1 MKYMVLYTDGSARP
15 NPGRTGYGVHG
26 YIGEEGSFKT
36 IDNKWTMTT
45 TGYVP
50 KKDKSKYVELK
61 PDYIIERYGR
71 YEDSDTNNKA
81 ELDAAIEAL
90 KIAKERL
97 TENDKLHIIADSEYV
112 VRFINNTINGKEGN
126 YNSNQEYL
134 KTLKE
139 LVENLDFNFTIE
151 RVDGHAGIL
160 GNEEADTLS
169 NIGRNL
175 KNKDINNR
183 HVYKDLIID
192 PIEYWFYEPVINEF
206 LKKNKKLLITLKNDT
221 ILNNENLHCITN
233 YKRKNIDEIG
243 KKDPEIQYS
252 VINSKDNVNE
262 INIVT
267 NIIKDGTDILK
278 PFAINLAELLNK
290 KIARKLNL
298 YKEDYLIKKKVM
310 FEIIETT
317 DSNPIVVAV
326 EIFPVSLSWYTV
338 GHFKELYR
346 IKKEYDSGD
355 KKIKTIDIKDLVFEN
370 IKESKFYIE
379 TDTFKVPLIFRVNI
393 PEPSLFTKL
402 KKEIKKI
409 EFIYKENKDVIYDTS
424 IYIETI
430 NGEWEIE
437 TVQFTKIRFKKK
449 KDK

>member
-15 NPGRTGYGVHG
+15 NPGRTGYGIHG

-36 IDNKWTMTT
+36 IDNKWVITT

-81 ELDAAIEAL
+81 ELDALIEAL
-90 KIAKERL
+90 KMAKQRL
-97 TENDKLHIIADSEYV
+97 TKDDKLHIIADSEYV
-112 VRFINNTINGKEGN
+112 VRFVNNTINGKESN

-134 KTLKE
+134 KQIKDLIDE
-139 LVENLDFNFTIE
+139 IDFEFTIE

-183 HVYKDLIID
+183 HVFKELIVD

-206 LKKNKKLLITLKNDT
+206 VKKSKKLLITLKNDT
-221 ILNNENLHCITN
+221 ILKDENLHCITN

-243 KKDPEIQYS
+243 KKDPEIQYT
-252 VINSKDNVNE
+252 IIRSKDKIEELDLVM
-262 INIVT
+262 
-267 NIIKDGTDILK
+267 NIIKDDTDMLK
-278 PFAINLAELLNK
+278 PYAINLAELLNK
-290 KIARKLNL
+290 KIARKLHL
-298 YKEDYLIKKKVM
+298 YKEDYLIKRKVIY
-310 FEIIETT
+310 EVIETT
-317 DSNPIVVAV
+317 DSNPVAIAV

-338 GHFKELYR
+338 EHFRHLY
-346 IKKEYDSGD
+346 
-355 KKIKTIDIKDLVFEN
+355 N
-370 IKESKFYIE
+370 IKEEYETGKINKLDIKELLFDNIKEPRFYVK

-402 KKEIKKI
+402 KKEITKI
-409 EFIYKENKDVIYDTS
+409 EFLYKENNSVIYDTA
-424 IYIETI
+424 IYVETN
-430 NGEWEIE
+430 NGEWMIE
-437 TVQFTKIRFKKK
+437 TTYFTKIRFKKK